1 MGIANLLLLFF
12 LAFLMGYIWALYT
25 LVTKEDT
32 SFVVFNDDEEIQKFH
47 ESCFNGMRKGIE

>member
-12 LAFLMGYIWALYT
+12 IAFLMGYIWASYT
-25 LVTKEDT
+25 LVTKETTD
-32 SFVVFNDDEEIQKFH
+32 FVVFDGDEEIQKFH